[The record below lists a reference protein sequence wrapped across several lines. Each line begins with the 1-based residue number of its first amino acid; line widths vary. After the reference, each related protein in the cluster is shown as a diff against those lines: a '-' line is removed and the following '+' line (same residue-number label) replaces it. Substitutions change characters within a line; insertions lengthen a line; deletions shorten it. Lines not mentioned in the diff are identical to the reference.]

1 MTTDP
6 YRDQVE
12 RLRKRIDKVSVE
24 NYSESKQLNEKSTET
39 LPSRSEVQRQ
49 RNQSKKKKKKKLKFP
64 LLRILLVFFILLPI
78 ASLLFYTDLLKKSPF
93 PSSTETSTG
102 NEFSYE
108 IEDSGT
114 NTDKPQESKDQEQE
128 VADLPDEQTI
138 DKGQKIENGETQ
150 SNSEQDSK
158 IVYHTVQANESLYSI
173 AMKYYHSEE
182 GIEKIKQWNHI
193 TNDGIMVGQVLQI
206 HLP

>member
-24 NYSESKQLNEKSTET
+24 NYWESKQLNEKSTEM

-49 RNQSKKKKKKKLKFP
+49 RNLSKKKKKKLKFP

-128 VADLPDEQTI
+128 DADLPDEQTI

-182 GIEKIKQWNHI
+182 GIEKIKQWNNI
-193 TNDGIMVGQVLQI
+193 TNDGLMVGQVLQI

>member
-12 RLRKRIDKVSVE
+12 KLRKRIDKVTIE
-24 NYSESKQLNEKSTET
+24 NQSDLKKLNEEQSEI
-39 LPSRSEVQRQ
+39 LPSRSEVRRQ
-49 RNQSKKKKKKKLKFP
+49 RSQSKKKKRKKLKFP

-93 PSSTETSTG
+93 PSSKGPTSG
-102 NEFSYE
+102 VEISYE
-108 IEDSGT
+108 TNDSVT
-114 NTDKPQESKDQEQE
+114 NTNLPKENKENDDS
-128 VADLPDEQTI
+128 DLPSDKQTTDE
-138 DKGQKIENGETQ
+138 KGNIENEKNQNNPDTD
-150 SNSEQDSK
+150 SN

-173 AMKYYHSEE
+173 AMKYYHTEE

>member
-24 NYSESKQLNEKSTET
+24 NYWESKQLNEKSTET

-182 GIEKIKQWNHI
+182 GIEKIKQWNNI
-193 TNDGIMVGQVLQI
+193 TNDGLMVGQVLQI